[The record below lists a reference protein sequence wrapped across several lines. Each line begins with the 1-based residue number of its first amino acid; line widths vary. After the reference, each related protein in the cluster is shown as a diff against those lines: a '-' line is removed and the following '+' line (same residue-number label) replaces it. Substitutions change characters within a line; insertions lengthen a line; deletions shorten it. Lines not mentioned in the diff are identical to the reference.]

1 MDAAPKQFLSW
12 FLSSCLLPQGHE
24 MPVTAEDDSSTLK
37 RGRGLEDQL
46 HLLSEKQKLSQ
57 VTGELVLTSH

>member
-1 MDAAPKQFLSW
+1 MSFLDEEGETE
-12 FLSSCLLPQGHE
+12 GHE